1 MNAAI
6 ETSNSDKLLTKLKN
20 GDDCA
25 FSELVETYWEKIY
38 NRANSLLSNHQ
49 DAEEVAPRHLS
60 ESQKKHRQFQGRL
73 LHIDLALPHSH
84 EPGQK
89 QALVLVAQK
98 ALGIR
103 FARILRR
110 RKRGHEAMRR
120 NSRRMRLPGR

>member
-25 FSELVETYWEKIY
+25 FSELVETHWEKIY
-38 NRANSLLSNHQ
+38 NRANSLLSNQ
-49 DAEEVAPRHLS
+49 
-60 ESQKKHRQFQGRL
+60 RL